1 MSVGEEYSVPR
12 YYFNLVRGHR
22 EVIDPEG
29 VEIATNDLPREVAMI
44 LEEMKSEEPELFD
57 ITPGWYLVVMD
68 EEDREVA
75 RFPI

>member
-1 MSVGEEYSVPR
+1 MPR

-57 ITPGWYLVVMD
+57 LTPGWYLVVTD
-68 EEDREVA
+68 EEDCEVA
-75 RFPI
+75 RFSI